1 MEKTDKKLK
10 KLAKKAGKP
19 AILFDFDGTLM
30 DSEPAVMASYR
41 HVYAKYGKSDV
52 FNEADWN
59 NVLDYTAE
67 ETLSR
72 HFPAD
77 NLRETVDEYRSYQRY
92 HLRDLIQPRKGA
104 LDLLKWLKKEGY
116 PVGVISAR
124 ERNSLVE
131 LLQSGGMMQY
141 VDVVIGQYDSG
152 SGQQDLKDILTAC
165 RLLKSKYCVFISC
178 STSNILAARS
188 AGAFIIGYLANKKKT
203 QELVEAGTDFL
214 TADMKQIEKLLEG
227 EPLWLAYEI
236 MDPAEQQEEAPAA
249 E

>member
-19 AILFDFDGTLM
+19 AVLFDFDGTLM

-41 HVYAKYGKSDV
+41 HVYAKYGKADV
-52 FNEADWN
+52 FEQADWS
-59 NVLDYTAE
+59 NVLDYTSE
-67 ETLSR
+67 EILSKD
-72 HFPAD
+72 FPEES
-77 NLRETVDEYRSYQRY
+77 LRETIDEFRSYQRY

-124 ERNSLVE
+124 ERTSLVE
-131 LLQSGGMMQY
+131 LLQSAGMMQY
-141 VDVVIGQYDSG
+141 ADVVIGQYDSG
-152 SGQQDLKDILTAC
+152 KGQQDLKDILMAC
-165 RLLKSKYCVFISC
+165 RLLKSKYCVFVSC
-178 STSNILAARS
+178 STTNILAART

-214 TADMKQIEKLLEG
+214 TADLKQVEKLLKG

-236 MDPAEQQEEAPAA
+236 IEPAPEEEAPA

>member
-1 MEKTDKKLK
+1 MDKKDKKLK

-19 AILFDFDGTLM
+19 AVLFDFDGTLM

-41 HVYAKYGKSDV
+41 HVYAKYGKADV
-52 FNEADWN
+52 FAEADWS

-72 HFPAD
+72 HFPAED
-77 NLRETVDEYRSYQRY
+77 LRDTVEEYRSYQHN

-104 LDLLKWLKKEGY
+104 LDLLVWLKKEGY

-124 ERNSLVE
+124 ERNSLVD
-131 LLQSGGMMQY
+131 LLQSAGMMQY
-141 VDVVIGQYDSG
+141 ADVVIGQYDSG

-165 RLLKSKYCVFISC
+165 KLLKSKYCVFVSC
-178 STSNILAARS
+178 STSNILAART

-214 TADMKQIEKLLEG
+214 TADLKQVEKLLKG

-236 MDPAEQQEEAPAA
+236 RDPAEEAEEEAAA
-249 E
+249 